1 MKNKNTTFIVAFVS
15 VLLVFIVGVAII
27 NLLDIVFNIG
37 SLTQANFMAVYL
49 PTLSAIIYF
58 IFVAMSVVFCL
69 YLALEL
75 VIYPHLKKEKCIIIS
90 LIIALLLIFTF
101 RLVLFITLVDLN
113 KFLAYDY
120 AVLVLSLINLVVII
134 FSSYYLIK
142 LLKKLLIQD
151 KEKDHAIV

>member
-58 IFVAMSVVFCL
+58 IFVAMSVVFCF

-75 VIYPHLKKEKCIIIS
+75 VICPYLKKEKYITIG
-90 LIIALLLIFTF
+90 LIVALLLIFTF

>member
-101 RLVLFITLVDLN
+101 RLAFFMTLVYLN

-120 AVLVLSLINLVVII
+120 AVLVLSLINLVVIS

-142 LLKKLLIQD
+142 LLKKLFIQD
-151 KEKDHAIV
+151 KEKSYATA